1 MHGRGRI
8 EYKSEKRH
16 RERENGE
23 ERRERDLSNT
33 LICLVG
39 TRIVENGNC
48 YI

>member
-16 RERENGE
+16 RENGE